1 MVLLQAD
8 IKEDT
13 IQHLAGEMEDLQEQ
27 HRDVLSKVGFSSK
40 TVGFSQFSI
49 PIIFFFFKHRPLS
62 FVSLCDSLMFEV
74 RHVAWC
80 QRLP

>member
-13 IQHLAGEMEDLQEQ
+13 IQHLAAEMEDLQGQ
-27 HRDVLSKVGFSSK
+27 HRDVLSKVGFLQ
-40 TVGFSQFSI
+40 TYSQLSI
-49 PIIFFFFKHRPLS
+49 PIIFFFLKHLPFS
-62 FVSLCDSLMFEV
+62 FESFCDSLMLEV

-80 QRLP
+80 QWLP